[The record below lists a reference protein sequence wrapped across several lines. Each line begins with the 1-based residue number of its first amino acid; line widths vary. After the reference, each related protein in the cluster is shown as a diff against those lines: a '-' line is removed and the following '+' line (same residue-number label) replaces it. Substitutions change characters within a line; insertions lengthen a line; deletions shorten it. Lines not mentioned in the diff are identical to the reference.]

1 MGNNVVR
8 YWIEVFLVRQQ
19 GFIARKSTI
28 CAGQRQYSITI
39 DQRKL
44 YGNVTMVGTVLD
56 PMNLARAC
64 HLCRMF
70 GKRRSLLGL
79 PVLLPHIYL
88 CLETESPMLRIVS
101 TFLHIDAAECN
112 RCLVR

>member
-1 MGNNVVR
+1 MGNSVVR
-8 YWIEVFLVRQQ
+8 LWIEVFLVRQQ
-19 GFIARKSTI
+19 GFIERKSNI
-28 CAGQRQYSITI
+28 CAGKRQYRMTI
-39 DQRKL
+39 DKRKL
-44 YGNVTMVGTVLD
+44 YGNVTMIGTVLD

-70 GKRRSLLGL
+70 GKRRSLLEL

-88 CLETESPMLRIVS
+88 CLERESPMLRIVS
-101 TFLHIDAAECN
+101 TFRHIDAAECN